1 MMKTLT
7 QIIEAESHGIEWR
20 EDLQHELD
28 MIDRCIK
35 DLQAMKQARRE
46 LAVEAGYAR
55 FDAVTIKEHV
65 RREHVQQRF
74 AWNK

>member
-46 LAVEAGYAR
+46 LAVEGDGPKGSR
-55 FDAVTIKEHV
+55 VMRV
-65 RREHVQQRF
+65 PWPQRPPC
-74 AWNK
+74 